1 VRFPL
6 SRISRDFSEGVEP
19 GVLDLSKVSRLFDGG
34 VGPGLFVLAAAAVS
48 LARTSAVRRGA
59 DEFFSLSKVFSKG
72 LTGAVETEL
81 LTLSNEIADS
91 AAVDTD
97 MPCAKQPLLPA
108 PTEIELVDEAGGCWI
123 ETLAPAVALLTNLLR
138 NLVDF
143 CIG

>member
-1 VRFPL
+1 M
-6 SRISRDFSEGVEP
+6 
-19 GVLDLSKVSRLFDGG
+19 DLSKVSRLFAGGDPAGG
-34 VGPGLFVLAAAAVS
+34 VDPGLFVLAAAAVS

-91 AAVDTD
+91 AVVATD
-97 MPCAKQPLLPA
+97 MPCAKTPLLPA

-143 CIG
+143 CVG

>member
-1 VRFPL
+1 
-6 SRISRDFSEGVEP
+6 VEP
-19 GVLDLSKVSRLFDGG
+19 GVLDLSKVSRLFAGG
-34 VGPGLFVLAAAAVS
+34 VDPGLFVLAAAAVS